1 VTVRLR
7 APLDLPLT
15 IPGSPERASI
25 GAVGS
30 ALVAPDDQR

>member
-1 VTVRLR
+1 VSVRLD

-15 IPGSPERASI
+15 MPGSPERASI

-30 ALVAPDDQR
+30 AIVAADPDR